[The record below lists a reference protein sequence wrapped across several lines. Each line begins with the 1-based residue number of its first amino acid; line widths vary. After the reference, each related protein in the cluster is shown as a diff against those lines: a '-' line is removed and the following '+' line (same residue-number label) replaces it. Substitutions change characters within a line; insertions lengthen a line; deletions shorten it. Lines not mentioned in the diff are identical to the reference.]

1 MGGMRRI
8 RFVLMCVSM
17 LAVLPAL
24 AGAQPLWVNQEQN
37 KLLSLELLKPGF
49 SESLGSGF
57 STLTFFFSA
66 RQQLGKK
73 ALLVIDLPLAHYD
86 DDETTLS
93 ESQTAIGMD
102 SLHLDG
108 VLS

>member
-73 ALLVIDLPLAHYD
+73 ALLVIDLRD
-86 DDETTLS
+86 DPVGI
-93 ESQTAIGMD
+93 AD
-102 SLHLDG
+102 SDRNG
-108 VLS
+108 FPPRAPTSRCGFPTP